1 VRRLLLA
8 LLLAGAAAGG
18 FAKEAPPAAADP
30 ALEARVMAL
39 AATLRCLVCQNETL
53 ADSGA
58 DLAAD
63 LRNQIREKLRAGESE
78 DAVVAYLVARYG
90 DFVLYRPPFKATTLL
105 LWLGPFGLLAAA
117 FGFLGHYLS
126 RRRRQQL
133 AGGGLDEAQRARAR
147 EILGEPPQSP

>member
-63 LRNQIREKLRAGESE
+63 LRRQIREKLAAGESE

-105 LWLGPFGLLAAA
+105 LWLGPFVLLAAA
-117 FGFLGHYLS
+117 FGFLALYLS

-133 AGGGLDEAQRARAR
+133 AGGGLDETQRARVR
-147 EILGEPPQSP
+147 EILGDPPP

>member
-18 FAKEAPPAAADP
+18 FAREAPPAAADP

-63 LRNQIREKLRAGESE
+63 LRRQIREKLAAGESE

-105 LWLGPFGLLAAA
+105 LWLGPFVLLAAA
-117 FGFLGHYLS
+117 FGFLALYLG

-133 AGGGLDEAQRARAR
+133 AGGGLDAAQRARAR